1 MKAFDLQTPL
11 KSMPS
16 DKDWPGQ
23 SLSELGEGLV
33 TRSVGVHGLVR
44 RVKGRGWS
52 DLYPFFQEFVYH
64 GTGQDGCSTAFYR
77 RASRGRGPVGVC
89 KDAPAPSKPP
99 SPRSSSGSPPS
110 GPTTPPGP
118 SPPSGPV
125 PDNLRLPAEATDVY
139 TDKEGLELLSRSLE
153 GHSEASFRL
162 GMPRPREAIFSLLS
176 CRPAKKPGR

>member
-1 MKAFDLQTPL
+1 MARAKTAARLHFFDVHR
-11 KSMPS
+11 
-16 DKDWPGQ
+16 G
-23 SLSELGEGLV
+23 
-33 TRSVGVHGLVR
+33 VG
-44 RVKGRGWS
+44 
-52 DLYPFFQEFVYH
+52 
-64 GTGQDGCSTAFYR
+64 
-77 RASRGRGPVGVC
+77 GPVGVC

-118 SPPSGPV
+118 SPFPGPV

-162 GMPRPREAIFSLLS
+162 GMPRPREAIFSPDAPF
-176 CRPAKKPGR
+176 RDRGQKKTI